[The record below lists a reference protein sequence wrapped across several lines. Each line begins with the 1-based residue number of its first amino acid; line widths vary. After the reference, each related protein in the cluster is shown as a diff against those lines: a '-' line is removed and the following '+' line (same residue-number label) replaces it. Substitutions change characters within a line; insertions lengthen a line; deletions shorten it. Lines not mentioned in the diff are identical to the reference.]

1 MPGGPAAPATRE
13 PALGRLRGA
22 LGAGPARG
30 GREFDVPAPLI
41 AVEDLTVLL
50 PAGGRMRPAV
60 EGVSFSI
67 AEGETVA
74 LVGESGCGKTQLAR
88 ALLGLSPEGAR
99 VEGRVSFAGR
109 EISGLSDSAWSAVRG
124 NELGMV
130 FQEPATALD
139 PVRTIGEHL
148 DEAVALHVRVPAR
161 ERRRIGLEALRAV
174 AFPDPVSGWAA
185 YPHRL
190 SGGLRQRAC
199 LAIALAPGPRVLVAD
214 EPTASL
220 DATVAQQI
228 LDVLGRLRRERG
240 LAVLLITHDLGLV
253 ARHCDRALVLYAG
266 RIVEE
271 APVAELFR
279 EPGHPY
285 TRGLLRSAP
294 RLGRALRQS
303 GERYETISG
312 ALPDLSNRSEKG
324 CGFEPRC
331 PDRFEP
337 CAVRAPELYA
347 RVRGRVRCFLHEPRL
362 GAGA

>member
-1 MPGGPAAPATRE
+1 VSPRPGG
-13 PALGRLRGA
+13 
-22 LGAGPARG
+22 
-30 GREFDVPAPLI
+30 APLI
-41 AVEDLTVLL
+41 SVEDLTVLL

-60 EGVSFSI
+60 ERASFSI
-67 AEGETVA
+67 AEGEALA

-88 ALLGLSPEGAR
+88 ALLGLSPDDAR
-99 VEGRVSFAGR
+99 VEGRVRLAGR
-109 EISGLSDSAWSAVRG
+109 EIAGLSDRAWSEVRG
-124 NELGMV
+124 REIGIV

-148 DEAVALHVRVPAR
+148 DEALALHRRVPAD
-161 ERRRIGLEALRAV
+161 ERRRIGLNALRAV
-174 AFPDPVSGWAA
+174 AFPDPESGISA

-199 LAIALAPGPRVLVAD
+199 LAIALAPGPRVLLAD

-220 DATVAQQI
+220 DATVARQI
-228 LDVLGRLRRERG
+228 LELLDRLRKERG
-240 LAVLLITHDLGLV
+240 LALLLITHDLGLV
-253 ARHCDRALVLYAG
+253 AGHCDRALVLYAG

-271 APVAELFR
+271 APVGVLFGD
-279 EPGHPY
+279 PGHPY

-294 RLGRALRQS
+294 RLGRAARGA

-312 ALPDLSNRSEKG
+312 VLADLAGRPEVG

-331 PDRFEP
+331 PERFEP
-337 CAVRAPELYA
+337 CAIREPKLYA
-347 RVRGRVRCFLHEPRL
+347 RARSRVRCFLHEPRL